1 MPTQLIPYH
10 QYTVNAVI
18 GALLLVL
25 ECSQKGQKGFYG
37 ASVAVD
43 PDSLVT
49 PWLMACWLAGVV
61 LGLRRAHGILRQW
74 YPLADIRSSPRSS
87 TCKEVAAYFLSLG
100 WHLRI
105 RWGPSLQS
113 LANRYSRSTG
123 QFFFGTPSQSRTRRR
138 IPVQR

>member
-1 MPTQLIPYH
+1 MPTQLIPYF

-18 GALLLVL
+18 GTLLLVL
-25 ECSQKGQKGFYG
+25 ACRQMGQKGFHG

-49 PWLMACWLAGVV
+49 PWLIACWLAVVV

-74 YPLADIRSSPRSS
+74 YPLADIRSSHRSS

-105 RWGPSLQS
+105 RWGPMLQV
-113 LANRYSRSTG
+113 LVNRYSRSTKRFLLG
-123 QFFFGTPSQSRTRRR
+123 SPSQSRM
-138 IPVQR
+138 